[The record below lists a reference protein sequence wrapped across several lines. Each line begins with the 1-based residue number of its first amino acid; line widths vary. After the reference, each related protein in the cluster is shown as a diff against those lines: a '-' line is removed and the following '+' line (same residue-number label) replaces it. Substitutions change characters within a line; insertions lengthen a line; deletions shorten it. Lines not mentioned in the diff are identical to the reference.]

1 MSEFVEEKR
10 NIEEVK
16 EEKHKK
22 IMNTVAW
29 RAGYYRAN
37 PQRFVKDAFQ
47 FTKIKLRWFQ
57 ELMLWAMMHNNF
69 FLYCAARGQGKTM
82 LVALFACVRCILY
95 PGTKIII
102 TAPILKQA
110 NESLLKIKDEFCPQ
124 SAFLRNE
131 IARINISQNDGA
143 IYWKND
149 SWIKTTTSTDNARS
163 AHCNIIIVDEYV
175 KTDKRIIDSVIREFL
190 KAPRDP
196 AYLNKPQYKHMQE
209 RNKEIYMSS
218 AWLKSSWGYDKFLA
232 YFKNFINPNQKYFL
246 CGLPYQI
253 SILEGLLMKDE
264 VQDRMSED
272 DFDEIAFH
280 MEDECFWYGDNEGG
294 VFSFDETSRLRVNKK
309 GLLPL
314 KFYSRDYPVPHAP
327 KNGERILS
335 VDIALMAST
344 KKKRNDAASIY
355 INDAIKTTDTRYKA
369 HFVFG
374 QPFEGLTTD
383 ELGLI
388 VMRYFYQYNC
398 TYLVI
403 DTNGVGL
410 GVYDYIIKDQYDPET
425 GETYKALSC
434 CNNDEMAQRCKVK
447 DAKKVVYSI
456 KATADSNS
464 VYCLLLRNAIQNGN
478 VDFLVSENDAEIY
491 LSKEFKGYKK
501 LTIYEKSELLKSYAE
516 TSAAIFELVKLK
528 GFYKDGKLKVFE
540 TKGNLKDRYS
550 SLSYNYWCMKQLEL
564 QLRPNLSDVEQLVY
578 SLPIRRGRTRNN
590 RII

>member
-1 MSEFVEEKR
+1 
-10 NIEEVK
+10 
-16 EEKHKK
+16 
-22 IMNTVAW
+22 
-29 RAGYYRAN
+29 
-37 PQRFVKDAFQ
+37 
-47 FTKIKLRWFQ
+47 
-57 ELMLWAMMHNNF
+57 
-69 FLYCAARGQGKTM
+69 M

-314 KFYSRDYPVPHAP
+314 KFYSRENPVPHAP

-335 VDIALMAST
+335 IDIALMAST
-344 KKKRNDAASIY
+344 KKKRNDASAIY
-355 INDAIKTTDTRYKA
+355 INDAIRTTDTKYKA

-374 QPFEGLTTD
+374 QTFEGLTAD

-398 TYLVI
+398 TYMVI
-403 DTNGVGL
+403 DTNGKLMPLLLV
-410 GVYDYIIKDQYDPET
+410 IIK
-425 GETYKALSC
+425 
-434 CNNDEMAQRCKVK
+434 CKE
-447 DAKKVVYSI
+447 
-456 KATADSNS
+456 
-464 VYCLLLRNAIQNGN
+464 RN
-478 VDFLVSENDAEIY
+478 
-491 LSKEFKGYKK
+491 
-501 LTIYEKSELLKSYAE
+501 
-516 TSAAIFELVKLK
+516 
-528 GFYKDGKLKVFE
+528 
-540 TKGNLKDRYS
+540 
-550 SLSYNYWCMKQLEL
+550 
-564 QLRPNLSDVEQLVY
+564 
-578 SLPIRRGRTRNN
+578 
-590 RII
+590 